1 MEGAER
7 IAAERGVVTYCLV
20 PRALAPRV
28 HELLRRHFAADPSVV
43 VVVERRGTDR
53 RVEAER
59 RIADGD
65 PAGDRRRILGAG
77 GRRAGERRAA
87 LAPVSAPEGLPRRVR
102 AHADQLVWAERLEPP
117 TQHLTDLDTARVVT
131 RFQSGD
137 PLAFETLYLRYFD
150 AVYSYLRVLFRED
163 HHEAEDL
170 AQQAFTR
177 VFEALPRYE
186 RRAQPFRSWL
196 FTIVRNLA
204 LTQLAKRGRID
215 PLEPAEAARRRDEA
229 AHDPSD
235 ALEWITD
242 RELMMFVERLPLS
255 QRQVLLLRYM
265 LDLSPREAG
274 RILNVSAGHARK
286 LESRA
291 LRFLQVR
298 LEALGRTPARP
309 RDRLDSNHR
318 MRWLPVTRQR
328 RYALT
333 R

>member
-1 MEGAER
+1 
-7 IAAERGVVTYCLV
+7 VPVT
-20 PRALAPRV
+20 
-28 HELLRRHFAADPSVV
+28 
-43 VVVERRGTDR
+43 
-53 RVEAER
+53 
-59 RIADGD
+59 
-65 PAGDRRRILGAG
+65 
-77 GRRAGERRAA
+77 
-87 LAPVSAPEGLPRRVR
+87 APELPRRLR
-102 AHADQLVWAERLEPP
+102 SQADRLAWVERLEPAE
-117 TQHLTDLDTARVVT
+117 QHLLDLDTARLVT
-131 RFQSGD
+131 RFQAGD
-137 PLAFETLYLRYFD
+137 ALAFEDLYLRYFD

-170 AQQAFTR
+170 TQQAFTR

-186 RRAQPFRSWL
+186 RRPQPFRSWL

-204 LTQLAKRGRID
+204 LSQLEKRGRI
-215 PLEPAEAARRRDEA
+215 ETVAPADAARQRDEA
-229 AHDPSD
+229 APADD
-235 ALEWITD
+235 ALAWITD

-274 RILNVSAGHARK
+274 RILNLSAGHVRK

-309 RDRLDSNHR
+309 RDHLDSNHR
-318 MRWLPVTRQR
+318 VRWLPVTRQR